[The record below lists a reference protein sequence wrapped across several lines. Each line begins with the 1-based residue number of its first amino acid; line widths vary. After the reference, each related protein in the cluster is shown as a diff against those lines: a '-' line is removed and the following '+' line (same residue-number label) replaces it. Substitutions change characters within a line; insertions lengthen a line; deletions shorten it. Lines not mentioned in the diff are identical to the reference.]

1 MRLVLDGRATPSDMP
16 DPFAKVPQY
25 HAARPAPLCL
35 PAGNAGGTL
44 GRMNRRIR
52 RLSAAVAAAVGVAGV
67 AGPARA
73 QATAAKPR
81 LVVLIAV
88 DQFRGDYI
96 ARFAPQLHGG
106 LARLSAGGAWY
117 TNAHHDHA
125 ITETAPGHAT
135 LLSGR
140 FPRST
145 GIMMNRLGV
154 EDETSPL
161 IANGLGS
168 GASPRRFNGT
178 TLSDWLV
185 SSDGKS
191 RTLSVSTKDRAA
203 ILPVGKSKANVYW
216 YSLDGRFTTS
226 SYYRDVLPP
235 WVIEWN
241 NRLMPQSFT
250 GKVWDLLLPASAYA
264 EPDSVPAESNGV
276 GVVFPHPLPDDT
288 DAAVSALRGT
298 PFIDDVT
305 LAFALHGVT
314 ALALGASAH
323 TDLLSISLSATDYIG
338 HRFGPD
344 SREIHDQVLRL
355 DRALG
360 GFLDSLYKLRDS
372 SQVTIVLTGDHGIGS
387 MPELAP
393 AGTTPPPVR
402 GVSIIQ
408 LLPQWREAL
417 KALKVDTN
425 AIDIDQQIVI
435 ADRAAFAKAKVSVD
449 SVLESFAASIRAVQG
464 VLRADRLK
472 ALRADT
478 ASDPIARRWSHQ
490 FPADLNVDLLVVTL
504 TPYSLWSGSI
514 ATHGAPFDYDS
525 NVPLIFYG
533 AGVAPGKHAEF
544 VRTVDLAPTLA
555 ALAGVK
561 PTERVDGVILT
572 TAIRP

>member
-1 MRLVLDGRATPSDMP
+1 VQATPP
-16 DPFAKVPQY
+16 
-25 HAARPAPLCL
+25 
-35 PAGNAGGTL
+35 
-44 GRMNRRIR
+44 
-52 RLSAAVAAAVGVAGV
+52 
-67 AGPARA
+67 
-73 QATAAKPR
+73 KPR

-96 ARFAPQLHGG
+96 GRFAPQLQGG
-106 LARLSAGGAWY
+106 LARLSRGGAWF
-117 TNAHHDHA
+117 TNAQHDHA

-145 GIMMNRLGV
+145 GIMMNRIGV
-154 EDETSPL
+154 EDESAPL

-168 GASPRRFNGT
+168 GASPKRFNGT
-178 TLSDWLV
+178 TLADWLV
-185 SSDGKS
+185 ASDSKS

-226 SYYRDVLPP
+226 SYYRSDLPP
-235 WVIEWN
+235 WVVEWN
-241 NRLMPQSFT
+241 NRRLPQSYT
-250 GKVWDLLLPASAYA
+250 GKVWNLLLPASAYA
-264 EPDSVPAESNGV
+264 EPDSVPYESNGS
-276 GVVFPHPLPDDT
+276 GVVFPHPLPDDP
-288 DAAVSALRGT
+288 DAAVNALRGT
-298 PFIDDVT
+298 PFIDEVT
-305 LAFALHGVT
+305 LSFALNGVN

-323 TDLLSISLSATDYIG
+323 TDLLSISLSATDFIG

-355 DRALG
+355 DRVLG
-360 GFLDSLYKLRDS
+360 SFLDSLYKLRDS

-393 AGTTPPPVR
+393 AGTTPAPVR
-402 GVSIIQ
+402 GVSIMQ
-408 LLPQWREAL
+408 LLPQWRASL
-417 KALKVDTN
+417 KALRVDTN

-435 ADRAAFAKAKVSVD
+435 ADRGAFAKAKVNVD
-449 SVLESFAASIRAVQG
+449 SVLETFAASIRTVPG
-464 VLRADRLK
+464 VLRADRFK
-472 ALRADT
+472 ALLADT

-490 FPADLNVDLLVVTL
+490 FPAELNVDLLVVTL
-504 TPYSLWSGSI
+504 TPYSLWRGNI
-514 ATHGAPFDYDS
+514 ATHGAPFDFDS

-533 AGVAPGKHAEF
+533 AGVVPGTHAEF

-572 TAIRP
+572 SVLRP